1 MSLKAFFLKEHISRD
16 SVDTQL
22 FILYDPSVET
32 YFYYG
37 TRNHNG
43 SNDYVN
49 YEGEFHYSRFT
60 TLINMVEYI
69 FDRFSSEVTHEFH
82 SIPIEYDEYDSL
94 NFFKLSKKI
103 SKKTEIA
110 AYDKLPMTKDR
121 MIELLDMLVP
131 HEIYVE

>member
-1 MSLKAFFLKEHISRD
+1 
-16 SVDTQL
+16 
-22 FILYDPSVET
+22 
-32 YFYYG
+32 
-37 TRNHNG
+37 
-43 SNDYVN
+43 
-49 YEGEFHYSRFT
+49 
-60 TLINMVEYI
+60 MVEYI